1 MTPPAASV
9 PRSRGADAV
18 PIQAPW
24 ETNSMHWLVS
34 DAVRKTVSI
43 DGYSRALVAAI
54 WKSYSKSDV
63 AADYRKAF
71 GEKPQNLSQIAIQ
84 ADTDNTHS
92 TSRAEVAELA
102 FVSRGDLASANQNG
116 AGPSVT
122 R

>member
-1 MTPPAASV
+1 
-9 PRSRGADAV
+9 V